1 MNVKSSFELVVD
13 KHALVGIFKPGSLVT
28 TRKTVRFMALLVWM
42 VISLVKLLRAHIE
55 ITTTTTTFI
64 CVILPRKKNHLVLQP
79 LARYCLHWNNFL
91 CRMTSIELKI
101 SLFVAIE
108 FH

>member
-42 VISLVKLLRAHIE
+42 VISLVKLLRAQIE

-64 CVILPRKKNHLVLQP
+64 CVKLPRKKKPFSIAASGSLLSP
-79 LARYCLHWNNFL
+79 L
-91 CRMTSIELKI
+91 EQ
-101 SLFVAIE
+101 LFV
-108 FH
+108 